1 MRHVAEYPP
10 AKLTREYPSDIFLFF
25 VLRKLFKGWLNAIA
39 PIWPFDL
46 RTVPAYFPLNIW
58 SVPRS
63 SQLSFSFAFR
73 KENVRYHECI
83 FAPIEGYC
91 LRKVKDPFWK
101 LLTTLQPVLNIGDV
115 AAVTDM

>member
-1 MRHVAEYPP
+1 M
-10 AKLTREYPSDIFLFF
+10 S
-25 VLRKLFKGWLNAIA
+25 
-39 PIWPFDL
+39 
-46 RTVPAYFPLNIW
+46 
-58 SVPRS
+58 
-63 SQLSFSFAFR
+63 
-73 KENVRYHECI
+73 ECI